1 MNELVLTNA
10 QIVLCD
16 QVVGGSLQIHDGVIS
31 ALDDGPSSAPA
42 ALDLDGDFLI
52 PGLVE
57 LHTDSFERHLMPRP
71 GTHWPV
77 DAAFLNHDR
86 EIAAAGIT
94 TVYDAVCVGE
104 VHPKSI
110 RTEILEDVCNALPAL
125 TEADALK
132 TDHRLHLRCEVSYG
146 GLMELLEPLI
156 DLPAVGLVSVMDHTP
171 GQRQYRDVARYAEY
185 YQGKF
190 GLSDAQL
197 DDFMAERKAD
207 QQAHGAGNRRAVVEE
222 ARARGLPLASHDDA
236 SRDHVAQAI
245 EDGVGIA
252 EFPTTLE
259 AAKAS
264 HEAGLAVLMGGP
276 NVVNGRSHTGNL
288 SARDLAASG
297 LLDILSSDYV
307 PASALH
313 AALILEDI
321 GEALSLPQA
330 IAAITL
336 TPARSVGHA
345 DRGKISIGSRADLV
359 RFKRTSGAPIIRDV
373 WRGGAKIA

>member
-1 MNELVLTNA
+1 MDELVLTNA
-10 QIVLCD
+10 QIVLRD
-16 QVVGGSLQIHDGVIS
+16 QIVGGSLQMRDGVIS
-31 ALDDGPSSAPA
+31 ALDDGLSSAQG

-57 LHTDSFERHLMPRP
+57 LHTDNFERHLMPRP

-110 RTEILEDVCNALPAL
+110 RTEILEEVCGALPAL
-125 TEADALK
+125 MEQDALK
-132 TDHRLHLRCEVSYG
+132 ADHRLHLRCEVSYG
-146 GLMELLEPLI
+146 GLMGLLDPLI
-156 DLPAVGLVSVMDHTP
+156 DLPSVGLVSVMDHTP
-171 GQRQYRDVARYAEY
+171 GQRQYREVARYGEY

-197 DDFMAERKAD
+197 DAFMAERIAD
-207 QQAHGAGNRRAVVEE
+207 QQAHGTANRRAIVEA

-236 SRDHVAQAI
+236 TRDQVAEAI
-245 EDGVGIA
+245 EDGVTIA

-259 AAKAS
+259 AAETS
-264 HEAGLAVLMGGP
+264 HQAGLAVLMGGP

-288 SARDLAASG
+288 SARGLAASG

-313 AALILEDI
+313 AALILESI
-321 GEALSLPQA
+321 GDGLSLPEA

-336 TPARSVGHA
+336 TPARSVGLT
-345 DRGKISIGSRADLV
+345 DRGEICVGKRADLV
-359 RFKRTSGAPIIRDV
+359 RFKRTKGAPIIQEV
-373 WRGGAKIA
+373 WRAGAKIA

>member
-1 MNELVLTNA
+1 MDELVLSNA
-10 QIVLCD
+10 QIVLRD
-16 QVVGGSLQIHDGVIS
+16 QIVGGSLQIRDGLIS
-31 ALDDGPSSAPA
+31 ALDDGASSAPG

-57 LHTDSFERHLMPRP
+57 LHTDNFERHLMPRP

-110 RTEILEDVCNALPAL
+110 RTEILEEVCGALPAL
-125 TEADALK
+125 MEQDALK
-132 TDHRLHLRCEVSYG
+132 ADHRLHLRCEVSYG
-146 GLMELLEPLI
+146 GLMGLLDPLI
-156 DLPAVGLVSVMDHTP
+156 DLPSVGLVSVMDHTP
-171 GQRQYRDVARYAEY
+171 GQRQYREVARYAEY

-197 DDFMAERKAD
+197 DAFMAERMAD
-207 QQAHGAGNRRAVVEE
+207 QQAHGTANRQAVVKR

-236 SRDHVAQAI
+236 TRDQVAEAI

-259 AAKAS
+259 AAEAS
-264 HEAGLAVLMGGP
+264 HRAGLAVLMGGP

-313 AALILEDI
+313 AALILESI
-321 GEALSLPQA
+321 GDGLSLPQA

-336 TPARSVGHA
+336 TPARSVGLD
-345 DRGKISIGSRADLV
+345 DRGEISAGKHADLV
-359 RFKRTSGAPIIRDV
+359 RFKRTKGAPIIQDV
-373 WRGGAKIA
+373 WRAGAKIA

>member
-1 MNELVLTNA
+1 MSELVLTNA
-10 QIVLCD
+10 QIVLRD
-16 QVVGGSLQIHDGVIS
+16 QVVAGSLQIRDGLIS
-31 ALDDGPSSAPA
+31 SLDDGQSSAPGA
-42 ALDLDGDFLI
+42 IDLDGDVLI

-57 LHTDSFERHLMPRP
+57 LHTDNFERHVMPRP

-104 VHPKSI
+104 VHPNSI
-110 RTEILEDVCNALPAL
+110 RTEILEEICGVLPAL
-125 TEADALK
+125 REQDALK
-132 TDHRLHLRCEVSYG
+132 AHHRLHLRCEVSYG
-146 GLMELLEPLI
+146 GLMGLLDPLI
-156 DLPAVGLVSVMDHTP
+156 DLPAVGLISVMDHTP

-190 GLSDAQL
+190 GLSDSELEA
-197 DDFMAERKAD
+197 FMAERTAD
-207 QQAHGAGNRRAVVEE
+207 QQAHGTANRRAVVEK
-222 ARARGLPLASHDDA
+222 ARERGLPLASHDDA
-236 SRDHVAQAI
+236 TRDQVDQAI
-245 EDGVGIA
+245 EDGITIA

-259 AAKAS
+259 AAEAS

-288 SARDLAASG
+288 SARDLASHG
-297 LLDILSSDYV
+297 LLDVLSSDYV

-313 AALILEDI
+313 AALILESLDD
-321 GEALSLPQA
+321 GMNLPQA

-336 TPARSVGHA
+336 NPARRVGLT
-345 DRGKISIGSRADLV
+345 DRGEITIGSRADLV
-359 RFKRTSGAPIIRDV
+359 RFERTKGAPITRDV
-373 WRGGAKIA
+373 WRAGVKIV